1 MQFNSN
7 LVIFYFLP
15 VVLLVHSLLR
25 DTRKR
30 NLWLL
35 TVSVLF
41 FAWGSMEGLC
51 FLAIYGAVNYGFV
64 RLIAAKP
71 QQKWFLAAAVVADV
85 AVLYVFKYLNFS
97 LKIADRL
104 LGTDF
109 PTVALFQPMGISFV
123 TFTAIAYLV
132 DVYRGTAPVLTCPA
146 DFFLYLF
153 FFPKA
158 GQGPII
164 RHNDLIPALHR
175 RSITAADFIAGLRR
189 FIVGFG
195 KKVLIADI
203 LGKTV
208 DMIFG
213 ALSGGISPA
222 TAWLGILFYTF
233 QIYYDFSGYTDMAIG
248 IGRMLGFTL
257 PENFDAPYH
266 SKSVSEFWN
275 RWHITL
281 GRWFKDYIY
290 IPLGGNRKGKLR
302 QIFNLAVV
310 WMTTGIWHGAEVH
323 YILWGMYY
331 GALIILEKQIMDKRW
346 YKAIPTWCKWA
357 LTFLLTI
364 FGWTIFRAGSVSQ
377 LILYWKAMLGMAH
390 FPVHIYSF
398 DYLFDAPG
406 LLAFAA
412 GVLFALPVPKKLKA
426 LHEHSEAMYL
436 METVLLVLLFS
447 VSVVFM
453 VNSTYN
459 SFIYFQF

>member
-15 VVLLVHSLLR
+15 LVLLVHGLLR

-35 TVSVLF
+35 GVSVLF
-41 FAWGSMEGLC
+41 FAWGSLESLA
-51 FLAIYGAVNYGFV
+51 FLAIYGLVNYGFV
-64 RLIAAKP
+64 RMIAAKP
-71 QQKWFLAAAVVADV
+71 HSKALLATAVVADV
-85 AVLYVFKYLNFS
+85 AVLFVFKYLNFT
-97 LKIADRL
+97 LGIADRL
-104 LGTDF
+104 LGTSS
-109 PTVALFQPMGISFV
+109 PVVHLFQPMGISFL
-123 TFTAIAYLV
+123 TFTAIAYVV
-132 DVYRGTAPVLTCPA
+132 DVYRGTAPVLTAPA

-158 GQGPII
+158 GQGPIT
-164 RHNDLIPALHR
+164 RHSDMISDIHH
-175 RSITAADFIAGLRR
+175 RSIRSADFIAGLRR

-213 ALSGGISPA
+213 ALSSGITPA

-248 IGRMLGFTL
+248 IGRMLGFQL

-275 RWHITL
+275 RWHMTL

-323 YILWGMYY
+323 YILWGVYY
-331 GALIILEKQIMDKRW
+331 GALIILEKQIMDKNW
-346 YKAIPTWCKWA
+346 YKAIPAWCKWA
-357 LTFLLTI
+357 LTFLLTVL
-364 FGWTIFRAGSVSQ
+364 GWTIFRAGSVSQ
-377 LILYWKAMLGMAH
+377 LILYWMAMLGVAN
-390 FPVHIYSF
+390 FPMHIYSF
-398 DYLFDAPG
+398 SYLFDLPG

-412 GVLFALPVPKKLKA
+412 GVLFALPVPKAWKNVG
-426 LHEHSEAMYL
+426 ERSETMYL
-436 METVLLVLLFS
+436 LQTILLVLLFG

>member
-15 VVLLVHSLLR
+15 VVLLVHALLP

-35 TVSVLF
+35 GVSVLF
-41 FAWGSMEGLC
+41 FAWGSMESLG
-51 FLAIYGAVNYGFV
+51 FLAVYGLVNYGFV
-64 RLIAAKP
+64 RMIAANP
-71 QQKWFLAAAVVADV
+71 QRKALLAAAVMADV
-85 AVLYVFKYLNFS
+85 AVLFLFKYLNFT
-97 LKIADRL
+97 LKISDRL

-109 PTVALFQPMGISFV
+109 PTVQLFQPMGISFL
-123 TFTAIAYLV
+123 TFTAIAYVV
-132 DVYRGTAPVLTCPA
+132 DVYRGTAPVLTRPT

-153 FFPKA
+153 FFPRA

-164 RHNDLIPALHR
+164 RHSDMTSRLHS
-175 RSITAADFIAGLRR
+175 RSISSADFIAGLRR

-275 RWHITL
+275 RWHMTL

-323 YILWGMYY
+323 YILWGIYY
-331 GALIILEKQIMDKRW
+331 GALIILEKQIMDKAW
-346 YKAIPTWCKWA
+346 YQAIPQPCKWL
-357 LTFLLTI
+357 LTFLLTVL
-364 FGWTIFRAGSVSQ
+364 GWTIFRAGSVGQ
-377 LILYWKAMLGMAH
+377 LILYWKAMLGIAN

-412 GVLFALPVPKKLKA
+412 GVLFALPVPKVLKKA
-426 LHEHSEAMYL
+426 GERSEAMYL
-436 METVLLVLLFS
+436 LQNILLVLLFG